1 VTTYAYSRT
10 GAIIATEAS
19 GRVRS
24 FAADSAEGV
33 ELLASGVV
41 PVAYVPQ
48 PVVLTW
54 LAFRAR
60 FTAPEQAAIMAAAL
74 ANAALFS
81 FLLDAAGAAY
91 IDVTDPRT
99 VAGVQALV
107 GAGLVTSQR
116 ATIILT
122 PPTEA

>member
-1 VTTYAYSRT
+1 MNAAYTRT
-10 GAIIATEAS
+10 GAIVVTEPD

-24 FAADSAEGV
+24 FATDSVEGV

-41 PVAYVPQ
+41 PVAYVPL
-48 PVVLTW
+48 PATLTW

-99 VAGVQALV
+99 VAGVQALA
-107 GAGLVTSQR
+107 GAGLIAPGRVST
-116 ATIILT
+116 ILT